1 MSTHAKLPS
10 VIEGRRKSSDD
21 DEPIVPVRHPLNW
34 AATVIVLV
42 LAAMLVHGLVT
53 NKAFQWNVVGH
64 YLFNSDILSGLGLTV
79 LLTVI
84 TMVIGLVLGTVLAL
98 MRLSG
103 NLLLSWVSWAYIW
116 FFRSVPVLV
125 QLIFWYNFGALYSH
139 LSLGV
144 PFGPELISGSTNTL
158 ITPMTA
164 ALAGLGLSQ
173 AAYTGEVIRAG
184 ILAVPK
190 GQTRAALALGMSH
203 RLTFQRIVLPQAM
216 KIIIPPLGN
225 EVISTTKGT
234 SLVSVIALS
243 ELLYSAQL
251 IYSRTYETIPLLIV
265 ASVWYLA
272 VVSVLSVGQHFLER
286 RYRHA

>member
-1 MSTHAKLPS
+1 MSTHARLPS
-10 VIEGRRKSSDD
+10 VTDGRRKSSDD
-21 DEPIVPVRHPLNW
+21 NEPIVPVRHPLNW
-34 AATVIVLV
+34 VATAIVLV
-42 LAAMLVHGLVT
+42 LAAMLLHGLVT
-53 NKAFQWNVVGH
+53 NKAFQWNVVGR
-64 YLFNSDILSGLGLTV
+64 YLFNSEILAGLGLTA
-79 LLTVI
+79 LLTLI

-103 NLLLSWVSWAYIW
+103 NLLLSSVSWAYIW

-144 PFGPELISGSTNTL
+144 PFGPEFVSGSTNAL

-251 IYSRTYETIPLLIV
+251 IYARTYETIPLLIV
-265 ASVWYLA
+265 ASLWYLA